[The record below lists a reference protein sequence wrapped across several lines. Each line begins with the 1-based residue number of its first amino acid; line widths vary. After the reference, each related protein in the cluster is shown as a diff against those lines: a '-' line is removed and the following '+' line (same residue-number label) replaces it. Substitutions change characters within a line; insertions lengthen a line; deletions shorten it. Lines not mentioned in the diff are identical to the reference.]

1 MFIKDDEVINI
12 KVYYKKIAHKYLAYT
27 DKEFEAL
34 KLKPEEAAK
43 YDATNVSM
51 KLLSWG
57 LYNDLQENAMT
68 PDGNGD
74 QKFNFKMFKE
84 GRLLKLTKTWDA
96 KDKEGRP
103 IPINEKSILSLSP
116 QVAEAILRAYD
127 EVSYLQDDEEKK

>member
-1 MFIKDDEVINI
+1 
-12 KVYYKKIAHKYLAYT
+12 
-27 DKEFEAL
+27 
-34 KLKPEEAAK
+34 
-43 YDATNVSM
+43 
-51 KLLSWG
+51 
-57 LYNDLQENAMT
+57 
-68 PDGNGD
+68 
-74 QKFNFKMFKE
+74 MFKE